1 MKPQILGRTWDLH
14 PNSQDLWWLNLWRWL
29 NICNSRVLFM
39 KLPSQALLWWFPHQ
53 LLQLIQR
60 QNRMCPIDP
69 CFCTKEPEMGILTII
84 KPCDENM
91 WQEKRVFSI
100 DSLNDIQW
108 HLWSY
113 FLSLESTNLPP
124 SFPSIAPFP
133 INCHRLCQVSR
144 AQPSCWWAAGHS
156 SASFVLPG
164 RWIGRNET
172 TPQLLGCHGDTVTQW
187 EVWNCWL
194 QNSIS
199 CGSECYCS
207 QNWQW
212 MVTICSGSKP
222 EMATSLF
229 LSIKK
234 PRPMLML
241 KTWNVPYQVPS
252 SPQSSPALV
261 ALAMLEALVP
271 LASHVLPAK
280 QVKNC
285 SFWMKVGCEVR
296 LTNMWNIKIDLGIL
310 WFFLSLSIFLHCTS
324 GSEDG
329 LDGARDTGSCWRTEL
344 WHFLL

>member
-1 MKPQILGRTWDLH
+1 MT
-14 PNSQDLWWLNLWRWL
+14 S
-29 NICNSRVLFM
+29 
-39 KLPSQALLWWFPHQ
+39 
-53 LLQLIQR
+53 
-60 QNRMCPIDP
+60 
-69 CFCTKEPEMGILTII
+69 
-84 KPCDENM
+84 
-91 WQEKRVFSI
+91 
-100 DSLNDIQW
+100 
-108 HLWSY
+108 LWSY

-234 PRPMLML
+234 TKTNADVEDMERSLSGSIFSSIFSCSGSFGDVGGSGAAGFACAACQASQKLLFLNESWLWSPVDKHVEHQNRPWDPM
-241 KTWNVPYQVPS
+241 V
-252 SPQSSPALV
+252 
-261 ALAMLEALVP
+261 
-271 LASHVLPAK
+271 
-280 QVKNC
+280 
-285 SFWMKVGCEVR
+285 
-296 LTNMWNIKIDLGIL
+296 
-310 WFFLSLSIFLHCTS
+310 LSLSLYFSSLY
-324 GSEDG
+324 
-329 LDGARDTGSCWRTEL
+329 L
-344 WHFLL
+344 WLRRWFGRCSWHWLLLANGTLAFSSLRSLQSIAIMHFLKKCTVCIHEIAFQQLRTPSDVMLAGNQIKEENLTMELSNVWPQDTPSS